1 MNFIFVSQDV
11 TDDVL
16 GAIKAG
22 LQGYLVQTG
31 KYTKGDETKIN
42 PSPTQVVRDFPE
54 AVEKILEQIK
64 NIE

>member
-1 MNFIFVSQDV
+1 M
-11 TDDVL
+11 
-16 GAIKAG
+16 
-22 LQGYLVQTG
+22 QTG